1 MIEYLIGTMRACPT
15 PDSGDI
21 LFDCLTMTIP
31 IHSLSEPIPSSLRLY
46 RINARF
52 ALNPRLQFSALY
64 QWDSLTDRSG
74 WNLRMSWEYRPLSY
88 FYLVYNKNETQQLTR
103 GARFSRDQFIE
114 KLTYL
119 FEL

>member
-1 MIEYLIGTMRACPT
+1 MLPQIELSADLQLNQIRDLGIGIEDKNT
-15 PDSGDI
+15 
-21 LFDCLTMTIP
+21 
-31 IHSLSEPIPSSLRLY
+31 RLY

-103 GARFSRDQFIE
+103 GARISQDQFIA